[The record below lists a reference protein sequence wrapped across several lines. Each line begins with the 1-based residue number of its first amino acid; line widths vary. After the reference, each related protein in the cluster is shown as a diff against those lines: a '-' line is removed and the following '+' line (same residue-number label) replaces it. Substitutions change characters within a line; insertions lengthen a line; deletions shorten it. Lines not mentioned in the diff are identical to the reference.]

1 MLIQLLQHVVG
12 HLLDVHLTDAVVVEN
27 EASNRLQHVVVVDLN
42 LSLDRVQETRQHA
55 LVRVVFVQLVNDFES
70 AQCDYDAALYEHV
83 KSESQES
90 SG

>member
-1 MLIQLLQHVVG
+1 MLVQLLQHVVG
-12 HLLDVHLTDAVVVEN
+12 HLLDVHLADAVVVEN
-27 EASNRLQHVVVVDLN
+27 EASNRLKHVVVVDLD

-55 LVRVVFVQLVNDFES
+55 LVRVVFVQVVRGFES
-70 AQCDYDAALYEHV
+70 VQCDYDAALYEHV

>member
-1 MLIQLLQHVVG
+1 MLVQLFQHVVG
-12 HLLDVHLTDAVVVEN
+12 HLLDVHFTDAVVVEN
-27 EASNRLQHVVVVDLN
+27 EASNRLKHVVVIDLD
-42 LSLDRVQETRQHA
+42 LGLDRVQETRQHA
-55 LVRVVFVQLVNDFES
+55 LVRVVFVQVVRGFES

>member
-1 MLIQLLQHVVG
+1 MLVQLLQHVVG
-12 HLLDVHLTDAVVVEN
+12 HLLDVHLANAVVVEN
-27 EASNRLQHVVVVDLN
+27 EASNRLQHVVVVDLD
-42 LSLDRVQETRQHA
+42 LGLDRVQEPRQHA
-55 LVRVVFVQLVNDFES
+55 LVRVVFVQLVDGFES